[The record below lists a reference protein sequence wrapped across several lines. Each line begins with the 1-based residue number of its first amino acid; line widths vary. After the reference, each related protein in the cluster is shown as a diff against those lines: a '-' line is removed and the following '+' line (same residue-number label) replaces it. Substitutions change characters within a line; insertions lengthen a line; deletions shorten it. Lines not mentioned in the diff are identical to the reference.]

1 MSPDDDEAV
10 AELLGRPPRGAYR
23 VALRRHDRSP
33 VVLANA
39 PFLDD
44 GTPMPTRFWL
54 CDPAVVRD
62 VSALE
67 SDGGVKRAERAV
79 GPEAIAETHRRAA
92 AERDGLIDGSARR
105 PRPHGGVGGTRRGVK
120 CLHAHLA
127 HYLAG
132 GPDAV
137 GEWVADQLAGRGRSY
152 DPAAPGILS
161 R

>member
-1 MSPDDDEAV
+1 M
-10 AELLGRPPRGAYR
+10 
-23 VALRRHDRSP
+23 
-33 VVLANA
+33 LANA

-54 CDPAVVRD
+54 CDPAMVRH

-79 GPEAIAETHRRAA
+79 GLETIAETHRRAA
-92 AERDGLIDGSARR
+92 AERAGLIDGSADR

-132 GPDAV
+132 GPDPV
-137 GEWVADQLAGRGRSY
+137 GEWVVGQLARRGQSY
-152 DPAAPGILS
+152 DPAAPGIRS